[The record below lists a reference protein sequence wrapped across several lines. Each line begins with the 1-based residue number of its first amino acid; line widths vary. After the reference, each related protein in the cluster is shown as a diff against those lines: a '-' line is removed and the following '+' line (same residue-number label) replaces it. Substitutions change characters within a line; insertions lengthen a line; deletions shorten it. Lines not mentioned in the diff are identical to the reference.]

1 MAKSYRKEIHGKAPY
16 FDDFDENKKF
26 LRVMFRPGYP
36 LQAREVTQL
45 QTIVQNQIE
54 QLGSH
59 LFEDG
64 TSVRGGDVSEANATA
79 IRLSGTTF
87 TDAQLQSFLN
97 KTVTNGTVSAK
108 IISYADASL
117 LADDNNQIFFVNYTT
132 AGGFT
137 SGDVLTVESTL
148 PVVTVT
154 IGSNGDAPAVSTATN
169 VVCVNSGVF
178 YADGFLVTTTAQSF
192 AAYNEEATYRNFN
205 NPTAS
210 VGFKVNREIV
220 TSDDDESLNDPSFG
234 YFNFNSPGANR
245 YKIDLTLSQI
255 DVSASTGITLESE
268 DYLELVRVINGETT
282 KTVRFTDYAI
292 FEETLARRTF
302 DESGNYTVKPF
313 SVNPVEY
320 DSVFTGSD
328 TNKHAVRVEPGKAYV
343 SGFEYE
349 TIAPTYLPVDR
360 ALTVNDVYNERLTT
374 TLGNYVTF
382 NPTSSRDVDLNYS
395 SGSTSL
401 LFNRKGRILKVSG
414 GVSTVIGTCNI
425 RSVEVKELGDGTL
438 EHRLYLFNIKLTSD
452 TLKFKD
458 STHIE
463 CIDPSTDTIEGAED
477 LTQLFQIG
485 LPTVATVLKRANGSR
500 QIFKVPK
507 GESVLTTF
515 GDGSFQ
521 NTFLVKKA
529 YDVNF
534 TGTSKTIT
542 SNHDFLEGTISN
554 YAFFYTDSTD
564 AGISGATLKAYGTD
578 YNVSVNNTTQPKQL
592 TVNLLGSIPG
602 GGRGTLVASQLYRT
616 SIASGGNTLGIRFK
630 TITNGSATGKTG
642 SVNTGIIPLNNP
654 DVFELT
660 SIVDTGG
667 RDVTNEF
674 ELDRNDTVDCY
685 RRSRIIL
692 KPGSTCAV
700 DGDGNYNV
708 DATYK
713 FFSHSGD
720 GPFTVDS
727 YPRSDEF
734 GYSDIPIFTDPE
746 TGERYSLTDAYDFR
760 PVVQDADELQFDNG
774 SGGPATV
781 AFENGVTPS
790 RVTYRHYLPRIDKVV
805 LTKNRQFILTKG
817 TPSLNPQGPE
827 INPQDMDICDLV
839 MTPFTSTPDD
849 IRVRYV
855 DNQRSTMKEI
865 AENEKVQQNDQYFI
879 FKNDLEQLALN
890 RAVSF
895 KSTRTALGDGIF
907 VDSMIGHNNGLV
919 SGRDHNCSVDPET
932 NELRPAFESD
942 LILLTAEG
950 ADIPSSVTLTDDG
963 IFVLNSTPDGFDA
976 NDLANTTINANR
988 FAISDYLGTCKLTP
1002 ASDNYFSTTI
1012 KPKVVVNTV
1021 GEMDNWE
1028 ADLNSYQRGRSR
1040 GFGAQWRDWESIWFG
1055 SKKRNE
1061 IEIEHD
1067 PLGKEY
1073 ETVRKSS
1080 YLKRV
1085 LSDKI
1090 IRKVGDKI
1098 VDLSVVPYVRN
1109 RTVAFDAKNMKP
1121 GSTVYAFFDGSI
1133 VGTTSGYSV
1142 DSFGAVS
1149 GSFSIPNNTFLTGE
1163 KLFRLIDNSSN
1174 TINLASTSADAV
1186 FYAQGLLDTNVDD
1199 ITSVRPPIT
1208 RRKASNVED
1217 VTDDRFTANQKNNLS
1232 TSYNSQT
1239 PFAQEI
1245 FVDSTKYPNGVM
1257 LKQVSVIFKEKPSN
1271 DGLPIKLHVRPMFDG
1286 APDPYKV
1293 LPFSEV
1299 TKNPSD
1305 VSVSSPG
1312 PSPAF
1317 RTTFTFSTPVYL
1329 KPRKSYAICL
1339 TTNASEYEIWLGQ
1352 EGELALN
1359 FSGNPSTSTVTRP
1372 NSFVA
1377 LHKPSNNGA
1386 YTPVTDEYLAMDI
1399 DICSFPVS
1407 SSTVRFVSNRGLSKQ
1422 YHVGFVPMNTQLV
1435 GEAQPSLSLKTRTY
1449 DAGGGDPT
1457 SIQRAIQP
1465 NQTLEFDQKMFANDQ
1480 GIADSISKSVQLEAT
1495 LTTDTTGRVCTMIDN
1510 ERVDFLAV
1518 EYMANKNTAAAD
1530 IEEVEPTSRQATNRS
1545 RYVSRKVTLNQ
1556 QADDIAVFV
1565 EGSVVGDSVIKAYV
1579 KVQGVDSPEGNFDDN
1594 NWIPLY
1600 IEGNSDSESFDQ
1612 FKPLGDAGG
1621 VMRFTTPPGAVT
1633 DPSSTG
1639 EFNAFQIK
1647 LVLMGAENNTGSASA
1662 IPIIGSI
1669 QAVPLRRS
1677 NLDEIRRF
1685 IPVGT
1690 ILAYGSEVTP
1700 EGFLPCDG
1708 QYYDVRENP
1717 ELEELY
1723 NVIGKRFTFDGAVN
1737 PLGYGKDRQLL
1748 NNSALGGGYFKPSA
1762 GGVFGNTPMD
1772 NGSDSTWGLDN
1783 PIFRVPSLNGRFLM
1797 GQVPPNSPTLGSNHG
1812 VGDDENVPTSGDAQR
1827 GGGPINSNQP
1837 IMVGRCFGRWRHT
1850 LSTEEI
1856 PSHKHTIRRR
1866 GDLAANGSSSAADLN
1881 GSAASNATTNDEG
1894 NDFSHT
1900 NVPQCVSVHYI
1911 IKI

>member
-1 MAKSYRKEIHGKAPY
+1 MAKSYRKEIHGKSPY

-26 LRVMFRPGYP
+26 LRVLFRPGYP
-36 LQAREVTQL
+36 LQAREITQL

-64 TSVRGGDVSEANATA
+64 TSVRGGDISEASATA
-79 IRLSGTTF
+79 VRLSGTTF
-87 TDAQLQSFLN
+87 SDDQLKSFLN
-97 KTVTNGTVSAK
+97 KTVTNGSVSAK
-108 IISYADASL
+108 IISYADSSTL
-117 LADDNNQIFFVNYTT
+117 SDDNNQIFFVNYTSS
-132 AGGFT
+132 GGFT
-137 SGDVLTVESTL
+137 GGDTLTIQSTL
-148 PVVTVT
+148 PVVTAT
-154 IGSNGDAPAVSTATN
+154 IGSEGAAPAVSTATN
-169 VVCVNSGVF
+169 VVCVDSGVF
-178 YADGFLVTTTAQSF
+178 YADGFLVTTDSQSF
-192 AAYNEEATYRNFN
+192 AAYNEEPTYRNFN

-210 VGFKVNREIV
+210 VGFKINREII
-220 TSDDDESLNDPSFG
+220 TSDDDDSLNDPSFG
-234 YFNFNSPGANR
+234 FYNFNSPGADR
-245 YKIDLTLSQI
+245 YKIDLTMTQV
-255 DVSASTGITLESE
+255 DVSASTGITLEAD
-268 DYLELVRVINGETT
+268 DYLELVRVIGGETT

-313 SVNPVEY
+313 TANPIEY
-320 DSVFTGSD
+320 TSAFPDTD

-360 ALTVNDVYNERLTT
+360 ALTVNDIYNERLNT

-382 NPTSSRDVDLNYS
+382 DPDASRDVNTTTS
-395 SGSTSL
+395 STSL
-401 LFNRKGRILKVSG
+401 LFNRKGRILRISG
-414 GVSTVIGTCNI
+414 GVTTEIGTCNI
-425 RSVEVKELGDGTL
+425 RSVETKELGNGSL
-438 EHRLYLFNIKLTSD
+438 ENRLYLFNIKLTSN
-452 TLKFKD
+452 TFKFKD

-463 CIDPSTDTIEGAED
+463 CIDPSSDTIEGDAD
-477 LTQLFQIG
+477 LTQLFKIG
-485 LPTVATVLKRANGSR
+485 LPTVPTILKSANGSR
-500 QIFKVPK
+500 QIFRVPR
-507 GESVLTTF
+507 GERVLTSF

-529 YDVNF
+529 YDIDF
-534 TGTSKTIT
+534 IGSSQTIT
-542 SNHDFLEGTISN
+542 STHDFLEGTVTN
-554 YAFFYTDSTD
+554 YAFFYTSSSD
-564 AGISGATLKAYGTD
+564 AGISGATLKSYGSD
-578 YNVSVNNTTQPKQL
+578 YSVSINNTTQPKQL
-592 TVNLLGSIPG
+592 TVNLLGSTPS
-602 GGRGTLVASQLYRT
+602 GGRGTLIASQLYRT
-616 SIASGGNTLGIRFK
+616 SIASSGNTIGIRFK
-630 TITNGSATGKTG
+630 TISDGIAGGKTG
-642 SVNTGIIPLNNP
+642 SVNTGIIPLNNA
-654 DVFELT
+654 DVFELS
-660 SIVDTGG
+660 SIIDTNG
-667 RDVTNEF
+667 RDVTEEF

-692 KPGSTCAV
+692 KPGSTCAI
-700 DGDGNYNV
+700 DGDGYYNV
-708 DATYK
+708 SATYK
-713 FFSHSGD
+713 YFSHSGD

-746 TGERYSLTDAYDFR
+746 TGERYSLGDAYDFR
-760 PVVQDADELQFDNG
+760 PVVQDANELQFDNG
-774 SGGPATV
+774 SGDSATV

-805 LTKNRQFILTKG
+805 LTKNRQFILSKG

-827 INPQDMDICDLV
+827 VNPEDMDVCDLLV
-839 MTPFTSTPDD
+839 SPFTSTPDD

-890 RAVSF
+890 RAISF

-907 VDSMIGHNNGLV
+907 VDSFIGHNNGLV
-919 SGRDHNCSVDPET
+919 AGRDHNCSIDPER
-932 NELRPAFESD
+932 NEMRPAFESNMV
-942 LILLTAEG
+942 LMTAEG
-950 ADIPSSVTLTDDG
+950 SDIPSDVSLTPDG
-963 IFVLNSTPDGFDA
+963 IFVLDSTPDGFDGNA
-976 NDLANTTINANR
+976 LANTTINANQ
-988 FAISDYLGTCKLTP
+988 FAISDYLGTCNLTP

-1012 KPKVVVNTV
+1012 RPKVVVNSV

-1028 ADLNSYQRGRSR
+1028 SDLNAYQRGRSR

-1055 SKKRNE
+1055 SKRRND
-1061 IEIEHD
+1061 IEIEHE

-1085 LSDKI
+1085 LSDKVVK
-1090 IRKVGDKI
+1090 RVGDKI

-1109 RTVAFDAKNMKP
+1109 RTITFDAKNLKP
-1121 GSTVYAFFDGSI
+1121 GSTVYAFFDGTS
-1133 VGTTSGYSV
+1133 VGTTLGYSV
-1142 DSFGAVS
+1142 DAFGSVS
-1149 GSFSIPNNTFLTGE
+1149 GSFTIPNNTFLTGE
-1163 KLFRLIDNSSN
+1163 KLFRLIDNNTN
-1174 TINLASTSADAV
+1174 TINLATTSADAV
-1186 FYAQGLLDTNVDD
+1186 YYAQGLLDTNVDD

-1217 VTDDRFTANQKNNLS
+1217 VTSDRFTANQKNNLS
-1232 TSYNSQT
+1232 ASYNSQT

-1257 LKQVSVIFKEKPSN
+1257 LKQVSVVFQNRPPN
-1271 DGLPIKLHVRPMFDG
+1271 TGLPIKLHIRPMFEG
-1286 APDPYKV
+1286 APDPYKI

-1305 VSVSSPG
+1305 VTASIQG
-1312 PSPAF
+1312 PRSASK
-1317 RTTFTFSTPVYL
+1317 TTFTFSTPVYL

-1339 TTNASEYEIWLGQ
+1339 TTNDSDYKIWLGQ
-1352 EGELALN
+1352 EGEASLDL
-1359 FSGNPSTSTVTRP
+1359 FGSPTTTTTSRP

-1377 LHKPSNNGA
+1377 LHKPSNNGE
-1386 YTPVTDEYLAMDI
+1386 YTPSTDEYLMMDL
-1399 DICSFPVS
+1399 DICSFS
-1407 SSTVRFVSNRGLSKQ
+1407 SNSSTMRFVSNQGISKQ
-1422 YHVGFVPMNTQLV
+1422 FHVGFVPMNSQLIGDTQPL
-1435 GEAQPSLSLKTRTY
+1435 LSLKTRLY
-1449 DAGGGDPT
+1449 DAGGGDPVF
-1457 SIQRAIQP
+1457 SQKAIQP
-1465 NQTLEFDQKMFANDQ
+1465 NQTIEFDQKMFANDQ
-1480 GIADSISKSVQLEAT
+1480 GVTDSISKSVQLEAT
-1495 LTTDTTGRVCTMIDN
+1495 LRTDSTGRVCTLIDN

-1518 EYMANKNTAAAD
+1518 EYMANKNVAAAD
-1530 IEEVEPTSRQATNRS
+1530 VEEVEPTSRQATNRS
-1545 RYVSRKVTLNQ
+1545 RYVSRKVVLDQ

-1565 EGSVVGDSVIKAYV
+1565 EGSVVGDSVIKAFV

-1600 IEGNSDSESFDQ
+1600 IEGNSDPDSFDQ

-1647 LVLMGAENNTGSASA
+1647 LVLMGAEGNIGSASA
-1662 IPIIGSI
+1662 IPVINSI

-1708 QYYDVRENP
+1708 SFYDIEDNP
-1717 ELEELY
+1717 ELEELF
-1723 NVIGKRFTFDGAVN
+1723 NVIGKRFVFDGETD
-1737 PLGYGKDRQLL
+1737 PLGYGKDRQTLG
-1748 NNSALGGGYFKPSA
+1748 NNQLGGGYYRPSVN
-1762 GGVFGNTPMD
+1762 GEFSSPTID
-1772 NGSDSTWGLDN
+1772 NGFDQGFNETT
-1783 PIFRVPSLNGRFLM
+1783 FRVPSLNGRYLR
-1797 GQVPPNSPTLGSNHG
+1797 GQIPPGSPTLGNDHG
-1812 VGDDENVPTSGDAQR
+1812 GN
-1827 GGGPINSNQP
+1827 NSNVRQSGEGPVNQNQP
-1837 IMVGRCFGRWRHT
+1837 SMVGEVFGRSRHT
-1850 LSTEEI
+1850 LNIDQMPKHNHAMDSRSDVST
-1856 PSHKHTIRRR
+1856 PTDATSF
-1866 GDLAANGSSSAADLN
+1866 AANEDSTSSDQN
-1881 GSAASNATTNDEG
+1881 TKNTGD
-1894 NDFSHT
+1894 DYSHP
-1900 NVPQCVSVHYI
+1900 NEPQSVAVHYI

>member
-26 LRVMFRPGYP
+26 LRVLFRPGYP

-64 TSVRGGDVSEANATA
+64 TSVRGGEISEANAIA
-79 IRLSGTTF
+79 VRLAGTTF
-87 TDAQLQSFLN
+87 SDAQLQSFLN

-108 IISYADASL
+108 IVSYADASIL
-117 LADDNNQIFFVNYTT
+117 SDDNNQILFVNYTGS
-132 AGGFT
+132 GGFT
-137 SGDVLTVESTL
+137 GGDTLTIESTL
-148 PVVTVT
+148 PVVTATV
-154 IGSNGDAPAVSTATN
+154 GSQGEAPAISTATN
-169 VVCVNSGVF
+169 VVCIDSGVF
-178 YADGFLVTTTAQSF
+178 YADGFLVTTNAQSF

-210 VGFKVNREIV
+210 VGFKINREVV
-220 TSDDDESLNDPSFG
+220 TSDDDDSLNDPSFG
-234 YFNFNSPGANR
+234 YYNFNSPGADR
-245 YKIDLTLSQI
+245 YKVDLTMTQI
-255 DVSASTGITLESE
+255 DVSASTGITLEAG
-268 DYLELVRVINGETT
+268 DYLELVRIINGETT
-282 KTVRFTDYAI
+282 KTVRFTDYAV

-313 SVNPVEY
+313 TVNPIEY
-320 DSVFTGSD
+320 TSAFSGTDA
-328 TNKHAVRVEPGKAYV
+328 NKHAVRVEPGKAYV

-349 TIAPTYLPVDR
+349 TIAPAYLSVDR
-360 ALTVNDVYNERLTT
+360 ALSVNDIYNERLNT

-382 NPTSSRDVDLNYS
+382 YPDISWDVNTTTNSS
-395 SGSTSL
+395 SL
-401 LFNRKGRILKVSG
+401 LFGRKARIIRRTTTPGTL
-414 GVSTVIGTCNI
+414 TEIGTCNI
-425 RSVEVKELGDGTL
+425 RSIETKDLGSSI
-438 EHRLYLFNIKLTSD
+438 ENRLYLFNIKLTHD

-463 CIDPSTDTIEGAED
+463 CIDPSSDTIGGESD
-477 LTQLFQIG
+477 LSQLFKIG
-485 LPTVATVLKRANGSR
+485 EPTIPTILKTANGSR
-500 QIFKVPK
+500 QIFRVPR
-507 GESVLTTF
+507 GERVLTSF
-515 GDGSFQ
+515 GDGSFS

-529 YDVNF
+529 YDVDF
-534 TGTSKTIT
+534 TGSSKIIT

-554 YAFFYTDSTD
+554 YAFFYTDSSD
-564 AGISGATLKAYGTD
+564 AGISGATLKSYGTD
-578 YNVSVNNTTQPKQL
+578 YSVSVNNTTQPKRL
-592 TVNLLGSIPG
+592 TINLTGDIPT
-602 GGRGTLVASQLYRT
+602 GGRGTLIASQQYRT
-616 SIASGGNTLGIRFK
+616 SIAESGNTLGIRFK
-630 TITNGSATGKTG
+630 TITDGSAVGKTG
-642 SVNTGIIPLNNP
+642 SISTGIIPLNNP

-660 SIVDTGG
+660 TIVDTGG

-685 RRSRIIL
+685 RRSRIVL

-700 DGDGNYNV
+700 DGDGNYNIS
-708 DATYK
+708 ATYK
-713 FFSHSGD
+713 YFSHSGD

-746 TGERYSLTDAYDFR
+746 TGERYSLGDAYDFR
-760 PVVQDADELQFDNG
+760 PIVQDADELQFDNG
-774 SGGPATV
+774 SGGAPTV

-805 LTKNRQFILTKG
+805 LTKNRQFILSKG

-827 INPQDMDICDLV
+827 INPEDMDICDLV
-839 MTPFTSTPDD
+839 MSPFTSTPDD

-890 RAVSF
+890 RAISF

-907 VDSMIGHNNGLV
+907 VDSFIGHNNGLV
-919 SGRDHNCSVDPET
+919 AGRDHNCSIDPER
-932 NELRPAFESD
+932 NEMRPAFESNMV
-942 LILLTAEG
+942 LLTAEG
-950 ADIPSSVTLTDDG
+950 SDIPSDVTLTNDG
-963 IFVLNSTPDGFDA
+963 IFVLNNTADGFDG
-976 NDLANTTINANR
+976 NSLANTTIFANR

-1012 KPKVVVNTV
+1012 RPKVVVNTV

-1028 ADLNSYQRGRSR
+1028 SDLNAYQRGRSR

-1055 SKKRNE
+1055 SKRRND
-1061 IEIEHD
+1061 IEIEHE

-1085 LSDKI
+1085 LSDKVV
-1090 IRKVGDKI
+1090 RKIGDKI

-1109 RTVAFDAKNMKP
+1109 RTLTFDAKNMKP
-1121 GSTVYAFFDGSI
+1121 GSTVYAFFDGTI
-1133 VGTTSGYSV
+1133 VGTTLGYSV

-1149 GSFSIPNNTFLTGE
+1149 GSFTIPNNTFLTGE
-1163 KLFRLIDNSSN
+1163 KLFRLIDNSTN
-1174 TINLASTSADAV
+1174 TINLATTSADAV

-1208 RRKASNVED
+1208 RRKASNIED
-1217 VTDDRFTANQKNNLS
+1217 VTSDRFEANQKNNLS
-1232 TSYNSQT
+1232 RSYNSQT

-1257 LKQVSVIFKEKPSN
+1257 LKQVSVMFKNRPETN
-1271 DGLPIKLHVRPMFDG
+1271 GLPIKLHVRPMFEG

-1299 TKNPSD
+1299 TKNPSETTF
-1305 VSVSSPG
+1305 SFFG
-1312 PSPAF
+1312 PNSAVK
-1317 RTTFTFSTPVYL
+1317 TTFTFSTPVYL

-1339 TTNASEYEIWLGQ
+1339 TTNDPAYELWMGQ
-1352 EGELALN
+1352 EGEIALD
-1359 FSGNPSTSTVTRP
+1359 FVGSPTTTTITRP

-1377 LHKPSNNGA
+1377 LHKPSNNGT
-1386 YTPVTDEYLAMDI
+1386 YTSVTDEYLAMDL
-1399 DICSFPVS
+1399 DICSFSTS
-1407 SSTVRFVSNRGLSKQ
+1407 SSTVRFVSNQGVSKQ
-1422 YHVGFVPMNTQLV
+1422 FHVGFVPMNTQLV
-1435 GEAQPSLSLKTRTY
+1435 GETQPSLTVKTRVY
-1449 DAGGGDPT
+1449 DATSDDPVF
-1457 SIQRAIQP
+1457 SQIAIQP
-1465 NQTLEFDQKMFANDQ
+1465 NQTVEFDQKMFANDQ
-1480 GIADSISKSVQLEAT
+1480 GITDSISKSVQLEAT
-1495 LTTDTTGRVCTMIDN
+1495 MRTDSTGRVCTLIDN

-1518 EYMANKNTAAAD
+1518 EYMANKNVAAAD

-1545 RYVSRKVTLNQ
+1545 RYVSRKVVLNQ

-1565 EGSVVGDSVIKAYV
+1565 EGSVVGDSTIKAYV

-1594 NWIPLY
+1594 RWIPLY
-1600 IEGNSDSESFDQ
+1600 IEGNSDPDSFDQ
-1612 FKPLGDAGG
+1612 FKPLGEAGG
-1621 VMRFTTPPGAVT
+1621 VMRFTTPPGVVT
-1633 DPSSTG
+1633 DPSTTG

-1647 LVLMGAENNTGSASA
+1647 LVLMGSEGNVGSASA
-1662 IPIIGSI
+1662 IPIVNSI

-1677 NLDEIRRF
+1677 NLDEIRRY

-1700 EGFLPCDG
+1700 DGFLPCDG
-1708 QYYDVRENP
+1708 TVYDTNVNT
-1717 ELEELY
+1717 ELLELF
-1723 NVIGKRFTFDGAVN
+1723 NVIGKRFTFDGAIN
-1737 PLGYGKDRQLL
+1737 PLGYGKNRQDL
-1748 NNSALGGGYFKPSA
+1748 SADALGGGYFSPSSTGTFA
-1762 GGVFGNTPMD
+1762 NTFIN
-1772 NGSDSTWGLDN
+1772 NGSDTQFTETQ
-1783 PIFRVPSLNGRFLM
+1783 FRVPSLNGRYLV
-1797 GQVPPNSPTLGSNHG
+1797 GQIPPGSPTLGSNHG
-1812 VGDDENVPTSGDAQR
+1812 VGDGENSASTDSSQR
-1827 GGGPINSNQP
+1827 GKGPINSNQP
-1837 IMVGRCFGRWRHT
+1837 IMVGRAFGRWRHT
-1850 LSTEEI
+1850 LKTDEM
-1856 PSHKHTIRRR
+1856 PSHSHNIKRRASL
-1866 GDLAANGSSSAADLN
+1866 DANGQSQANDDSASF
-1881 GSAASNATTNDEG
+1881 GTGTTEVTGGDW
-1894 NDFSHT
+1894 SHSMQ
-1900 NVPQCVSVHYI
+1900 PQCIAVHYI